1 MKELGFVEGQNFL
14 IEYRYAEG
22 HYDQLPALAA
32 DLIRQQ
38 VAVIFASGSN
48 GPGLAAKAATS
59 TIPIVFASGGGDPVQ
74 AGLVAGLIPNPIDQN
89 PWAHWRSP
97 MDMMRQG

>member
-48 GPGLAAKAATS
+48 GPGLAAKAATGVHPLGW
-59 TIPIVFASGGGDPVQ
+59 TGVMPF
-74 AGLVAGLIPNPIDQN
+74 N
-89 PWAHWRSP
+89 WRSAGRGP
-97 MDMMRQG
+97 LQT